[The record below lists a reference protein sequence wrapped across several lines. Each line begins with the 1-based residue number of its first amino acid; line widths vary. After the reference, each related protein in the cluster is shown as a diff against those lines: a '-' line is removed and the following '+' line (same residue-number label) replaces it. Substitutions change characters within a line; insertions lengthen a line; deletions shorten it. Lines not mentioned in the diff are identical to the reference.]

1 MLVIVHM
8 WRHAGGAGAAFGAQ
22 YLPKDM
28 LMGNRER
35 NRNLLQVI
43 QSKWGRSQETE
54 EHAEEQ

>member
-1 MLVIVHM
+1 M

-28 LMGNRER
+28 LMGNRES

-43 QSKWGRSQETE
+43 QSKWNKSQE
-54 EHAEEQ
+54 AEEQEEEQ